1 MKQKII
7 TILFC
12 VLLCAGLCAG
22 LLMPDRDYSEH
33 ERRSLMQL
41 PKPTA
46 ATVRSGAFGSD
57 LETYLSDQFPMRDAW
72 VTVKTLADRLS
83 GKKESGGVYFAD
95 DGFLIEIHSTLNTSQ
110 MQKNLSAVK
119 ELSDRLDGI
128 PVWFMPAP
136 TASCVLSNLLPAYA
150 PNADQQT
157 VISAAKDA
165 GIRTVDVAEPLKSH
179 QNEYIYY
186 KTDHHWTSLGAYYA
200 YAAWMDEKG
209 ESARPLSDWQTETLS
224 DSFRGTTFAKVND
237 PFAAY
242 DTLTAYYRGAH
253 HVSYNQGSYEAD
265 SIYERSALSGSDP
278 YAVYCNSNQAETVI
292 TGSGTGKLLLLKD
305 SYANTFAQF
314 PVEDYEEVHMIDLR
328 FFRKSVPE
336 YIREHGITE
345 VLVLYNIP
353 NFCEDTDIAR
363 CAK

>member
-12 VLLCAGLCAG
+12 VFLGAGLFAG
-22 LLMPDRDYSEH
+22 LLIPDRDYSEH

-95 DGFLIEIHSTLNTSQ
+95 DGFLIEIHSTLDTAQ
-110 MQKNLSAVK
+110 MQTNLSAVK
-119 ELSDRLDGI
+119 TLGDRTDGI

-136 TASCVLSNLLPAYA
+136 TASCVLSDLLPAYA

-165 GIRTVDVAEPLKSH
+165 GIRTVDVTEPLKSH
-179 QNEYIYY
+179 ENEYIYY

-242 DTLTAYYRGAH
+242 DTLTAYFRGAH
-253 HVSYNQGSYEAD
+253 HISCNQGSYEAD

-314 PVEDYEEVHMIDLR
+314 PVEDYEKVHMIDLR
-328 FFRKSVPE
+328 FYRKSVRE